1 MKPLILMIIFS
12 LLSGFAYG
20 SFQVACKRVNTGIS
34 QDKLLIIIYLTGML
48 FVGGTALWR
57 SMKAEAPTA
66 VEASSPPETSP
77 TVPMMIMAVVFLCVA
92 AYSGDKF
99 AVMANFV
106 PGSDPV
112 AITGIIALSATLA
125 MSMECLLERSLPN
138 RWHVLGCFLVVLT
151 ALALAKGSQVYEA
164 EKATLHRVSDQ

>member
-1 MKPLILMIIFS
+1 MILFS
-12 LLSGFAYG
+12 LLSGLAYG

-34 QDKLLIIIYLTGML
+34 QDKLLIIIYLSGML

-57 SMKAEAPTA
+57 SMKTEPPTA
-66 VEASSPPETSP
+66 VEAPSAPGTSP
-77 TVPMMIMAVVFLCVA
+77 TVPMMVMAIAFLCVA

-99 AVMANFV
+99 AVMANFL

-112 AITGIIALSATLA
+112 TITGIIALSATFA
-125 MSMECLLERSLPN
+125 MSMECLLERTLPN
-138 RWHVLGCFLVVLT
+138 RWHAMGCVLVVLS

-164 EKATLHRVSDQ
+164 EKAMLNRAQTR